1 MQEALGAG
9 ASLSR
14 LVIEANE
21 PAAGSVWTFAPGG
34 FEMASLKRF
43 THSIDW
49 RGEQGQIYDYLLGC
63 LHERL
68 RRSGAW
74 LVIEDR
80 FLDAPRHDPECAYS
94 SSGKRCTT
102 S

>member
-21 PAAGSVWTFAPGG
+21 PAAGSVWTFAPDG

-49 RGEQGQIYDYLLGC
+49 RGDKG
-63 LHERL
+63 
-68 RRSGAW
+68 RSTTICSAACTNACG
-74 LVIEDR
+74 
-80 FLDAPRHDPECAYS
+80 DPEL
-94 SSGKRCTT
+94 G
-102 S
+102 